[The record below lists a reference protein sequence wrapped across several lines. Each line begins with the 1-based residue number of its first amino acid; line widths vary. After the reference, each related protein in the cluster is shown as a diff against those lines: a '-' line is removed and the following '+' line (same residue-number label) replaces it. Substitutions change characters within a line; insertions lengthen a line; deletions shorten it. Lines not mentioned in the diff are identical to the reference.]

1 MEWQPEQY
9 FPYIFVNLT
18 KSYGDIFFCV
28 EILIKKAVEHFPW
41 EVYILRESKQFTFSQ
56 DILHSVLP

>member
-1 MEWQPEQY
+1 MRMEWQPEQY

-28 EILIKKAVEHFPW
+28 EILIILFTGIA
-41 EVYILRESKQFTFSQ
+41 YITENSGEKWIYFLVLNGSQ
-56 DILHSVLP
+56 VDM